1 MLSKTAVTR
10 QVLNIFFRF
19 LFFWKLQEIS
29 IFQILEKINS
39 KISYFFMKN
48 SGPCKL
54 DPYFSFI
61 STIFTLKN
69 KKTHSTVTGTGFF
82 KILDFP
88 EKSNFEDEL
97 AHLLIGLDF

>member
-54 DPYFSFI
+54 DLYFSFI
-61 STIFTLKN
+61 SIIFTLKN
-69 KKTHSTVTGTGFF
+69 KKNPFDRTPNGIFQNFGF
-82 KILDFP
+82 
-88 EKSNFEDEL
+88 S
-97 AHLLIGLDF
+97 